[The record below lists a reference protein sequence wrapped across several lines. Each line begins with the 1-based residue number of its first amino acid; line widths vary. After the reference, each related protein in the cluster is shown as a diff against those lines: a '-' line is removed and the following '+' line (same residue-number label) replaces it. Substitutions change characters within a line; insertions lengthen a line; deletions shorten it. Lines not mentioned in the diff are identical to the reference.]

1 MAKLDPSLSI
11 PSASSK
17 SENWIQWHKDLKK
30 IFGKKKANSIWLY
43 AWAKRGGIKSPANT
57 SVLRD
62 YMDGQGVNI
71 TTTSLGELSDSIGN
85 VLDFG
90 FGISK
95 VVIIGGLSVVGL
107 ILVAILVKLFRNPN
121 QQLNISSL
129 PIPPQLGQ
137 PK

>member
-1 MAKLDPSLSI
+1 MKLDPSKSI
-11 PSASSK
+11 PTASSK

-30 IFGKKKANSIWLY
+30 IFRKKKANSIWLY

-57 SVLRD
+57 NELRE
-62 YMDGQGVNI
+62 YMDGQGVDI

-90 FGISK
+90 FGVTK
-95 VVIIGGLSVVGL
+95 VVIIGTLSLTGL
-107 ILVAILVKLFRNPN
+107 ILIGILVKLFKNPN
-121 QQLNISSL
+121 QQLNIGAL

>member
-1 MAKLDPSLSI
+1 MKLDPSQTI
-11 PSASSK
+11 PTASSK

-30 IFGKKKANSIWLY
+30 VFGKKKANSIWLY
-43 AWAKRGGIKSPANT
+43 AWAKRGGVKSSANT

-62 YMDGQGVNI
+62 YMDSQGVDV

-90 FGISK
+90 FGVGK
-95 VVIIGGLSVVGL
+95 VVIIGTLSVVGL
-107 ILVAILVKLFRNPN
+107 ILIAILVKLFRNPN
-121 QQLNISSL
+121 QQLNISA
-129 PIPPQLGQ
+129 IPVPQQIGQ

>member
-90 FGISK
+90 FGIGK
-95 VVIIGGLSVVGL
+95 VVIIGTMSIVGL
-107 ILVAILVKLFRNPN
+107 ILIGILVKLFRNPN
-121 QQLNISSL
+121 QQLNIGAL
-129 PIPPQLGQ
+129 PIPPQIGQ